1 MKLLDFLEET
11 IMDLD
16 VDDDSNFLLNE
27 DLQCRFPA
35 FHLLDFF
42 TGNTKDTPV
51 SFDSAEDELPEFLE
65 DHETRL
71 QSFLNAMK
79 WLGKRN
85 REVYEARKQEFYRY
99 IDEKG
104 ISDF

>member
-1 MKLLDFLEET
+1 MKLLDFLEEA

-16 VDDDSNFLLNE
+16 VDDDSNFSLNE
-27 DLQCRFPA
+27 DLQRRFPT
-35 FHLLDFF
+35 FNLLDFF
-42 TGNTKDTPV
+42 TGNTNDVPA
-51 SFDSAEDELPEFLE
+51 SFDPADDELPEFLE

-71 QSFLNAMK
+71 QSFLDAMK

-99 IDEKG
+99 IEEKG